1 MSRKTSKRTK
11 ILCTIGPASDDKET
25 MYRMYQTGMDGVRI
39 NIAHGDF
46 EQYEKIVRIAR
57 EISDSLPILLDIKG
71 PEIRAKVNAPIELKK
86 NKKLVVGFEKHS
98 ADIYITYDFFDSVKN
113 NDIIL
118 FSNGLIKTK
127 VVDKNTKDRTL
138 SLKVLTEGTLENNK
152 GVNVPNIHLDIPSL
166 SEKDIKA
173 VDWAVKKALD
183 FIALSFCRCAKD
195 VENLRKLIEKDIHII
210 AKIENQEGVNNIEE
224 ILNVAD
230 GIMIARGDLG
240 AEIGIEHIPIIQK
253 NIIQQ
258 CINHGKLSITATQ
271 MLETMTSNPIPTR
284 AEVSD
289 VANAVLDGTDCLMLS
304 GETAIGKYPIESV
317 RTMAKIVKR
326 IEREIPEKRLTIK
339 NKKQTISEVMSKAIP
354 TLARELNMSKIIA
367 LTRSGFTARMISRF
381 RMDRDIFAITSKHKT
396 YRQLNLYFGIT
407 PIKMPDAKQTT
418 YYIAKHL
425 FSKKLINKNETIIF
439 SAGTY
444 EYRSHHSNMIEVH
457 ATEDLLKLG
466 EQKRHYR
473 N

>member
-1 MSRKTSKRTK
+1 
-11 ILCTIGPASDDKET
+11 
-25 MYRMYQTGMDGVRI
+25 
-39 NIAHGDF
+39 
-46 EQYEKIVRIAR
+46 
-57 EISDSLPILLDIKG
+57 
-71 PEIRAKVNAPIELKK
+71 
-86 NKKLVVGFEKHS
+86 
-98 ADIYITYDFFDSVKN
+98 
-113 NDIIL
+113 
-118 FSNGLIKTK
+118 
-127 VVDKNTKDRTL
+127 
-138 SLKVLTEGTLENNK
+138 
-152 GVNVPNIHLDIPSL
+152 
-166 SEKDIKA
+166 
-173 VDWAVKKALD
+173 
-183 FIALSFCRCAKD
+183 
-195 VENLRKLIEKDIHII
+195 
-210 AKIENQEGVNNIEE
+210 
-224 ILNVAD
+224 
-230 GIMIARGDLG
+230 MIARGDLG

-339 NKKQTISEVMSKAIP
+339 NKKQTISEVMSKSIP